1 MLNIHTKLFQR
12 CHKKHEHKEWKAKVT
27 SIETMVV
34 ISWLFILTLI
44 LMGLK
49 IVTAPFVSAIDKL
62 HNFNA
67 YWILLHKLFV
77 TDYLCT
83 LELIHCCFVLSVF
96 FSMVHH
102 YYCIP
107 PIYLP
112 HKTFRFCLALFSF
125 WKQFGNNF
133 RAPTIYMFA
142 SVQSKK
148 FQLNFLNFYT
158 LLHIFSYVFL
168 NSSRTFLWIIS

>member
-1 MLNIHTKLFQR
+1 MWLHHLFR
-12 CHKKHEHKEWKAKVT
+12 PLTNDTILMH
-27 SIETMVV
+27 IEYYY
-34 ISWLFILTLI
+34 INYSWLTTFARWNSF
-44 LMGLK
+44 
-49 IVTAPFVSAIDKL
+49 TAASFC
-62 HNFNA
+62 
-67 YWILLHKLFV
+67 LF
-77 TDYLCT
+77 
-83 LELIHCCFVLSVF
+83 F

-168 NSSRTFLWIIS
+168 NSSRTFLWFIS